1 MILFEAIMVGTFGI
15 ILAAAIAGIGSG
27 IGVAIGNA
35 FYKAILEDK
44 VNAFLD
50 KKKHVEALK
59 KMAEQPSK
67 ISEKIKNMDTPSINS
82 ENVLDKMLGRK

>member
-1 MILFEAIMVGTFGI
+1 MVGTFGI

-50 KKKHVEALK
+50 KKKHMEALK
-59 KMAEQPSK
+59 KIAEQPSK
-67 ISEKIKNMDTPSINS
+67 ISEKIKNIETPTVNS
-82 ENVLDKMLGRK
+82 ETVLNNMLGRK

>member
-1 MILFEAIMVGTFGI
+1 MYGRGEMVGTFGI

-35 FYKAILEDK
+35 FYKAILEEK

-50 KKKHVEALK
+50 KKKHIEALK
-59 KMAEQPSK
+59 RATEHSN
-67 ISEKIKNMDTPSINS
+67 IIEKLKGNGGTSSQAI
-82 ENVLDKMLGRK
+82 LDKMLGKK